1 MKDGSH
7 QIDSLEVADKH
18 WDVVMSFQWLWET
31 NCFLHWQAYL
41 FRDYWEEIGTIKS
54 FFDANLALTA
64 QVFLLAFSTQSKHL
78 VWIGLLLFGTL
89 KIDAFGVWFWQPPKF
104 SFYDAAKPTFTSPR
118 YLPPT
123 KIERCRVSTGHSPDF
138 CTHAEM
144 ELQKGNM
151 ESSSKYSLCLQ
162 NLELEQWESIRLILY
177 PYDLCR
183 SKTLLSPMVVFWEN
197 AVSSIQLLEFDLDL
211 RVEFSW
217 RYEGKQQSCHHWHD
231 LHPICAVLQFDC
243 IQKYKDLRVC
253 DMFLLTLR
261 G

>member
-1 MKDGSH
+1 MNLQRHKDTDADVTVACVPMDYSHAAEYPLMK
-7 QIDSLEVADKH
+7 IDNEGQVIQFNEKPRCESLTSMQVDATVLGLSPNEARRKPFIASMGIYVFKKRVLLKLLRWRYPSANDFAAEILPAS
-18 WDVVMSFQWLWET
+18 VNEFNV
-31 NCFLHWQAYL
+31 QAYL

-64 QVFLLAFSTQSKHL
+64 
-78 VWIGLLLFGTL
+78 
-89 KIDAFGVWFWQPPKF
+89 QPPKF

-162 NLELEQWESIRLILY
+162 NLELEQ
-177 PYDLCR
+177 
-183 SKTLLSPMVVFWEN
+183 
-197 AVSSIQLLEFDLDL
+197 
-211 RVEFSW
+211 
-217 RYEGKQQSCHHWHD
+217 
-231 LHPICAVLQFDC
+231 
-243 IQKYKDLRVC
+243 
-253 DMFLLTLR
+253 
-261 G
+261 